1 MDRIKRKK
9 RKKNEKKKV
18 LLSIADPWDDKVA
31 SVNPIGLAK
40 RRGVSLS
47 ILPSHS
53 QDENFLQDWPI
64 ISGSTR
70 TPSPW
75 YKPSAKSY
83 TEIGTQTRSEKDNH
97 SSNFWNSRER
107 ISIEKVGESLEY
119 QGETSRRSESIES
132 KARTTRNGGFE
143 RLPLSARDDNRLING
158 KQEISCYDCYDD
170 DDDGGD
176 GDGDG
181 DDVSLG
187 VRVRFEKEKSRNR
200 FFGVRP
206 RHSEYANVNESQ
218 CIDHEKSIVE
228 PEFAAIKLQFKEGNA
243 RDVEKE
249 NQRSSRN
256 IERSETEIVQRLV
269 ESRYN
274 LKTALERRASR
285 TTSCRRDRLSLISRE
300 ITLVDS
306 TNAKEIDDTTETS
319 SRPDENLIQLTN
331 TFNDSTREDKVLQK
345 AGISAAKIRK
355 TSISMPSKLDEMDDL
370 RIDDRKGTAS
380 KFTRAESDSSSVTFS
395 NSCSTPNGSS
405 LGSETEEEANDEELA
420 KIPLQAPPRRKSRA
434 ASPSMT
440 QKLGNEPIDL
450 PGGAQ
455 STNSTITSV
464 NSISSLLKE
473 KLQLS
478 IPQALRSSKKRQN
491 ADYRLRSF
499 VGILFLCVVF
509 LVGFAHIY
517 YTQHVLQR
525 AYFDKFRFNKN
536 ERVMHVYSSTGS
548 EIIAARLGEG
558 IPANTGVFPCLPHH
572 QRQDSVCLEWLQQTR
587 LYLAHTK
594 REDMHCYHVTW
605 QSLSPYYNPKD
616 CFDWSTKRGHWY
628 GAGQIQSMSY
638 PLERG
643 RLDLSPFITGDIRK
657 HPFGNVLKRYF
668 LNSKGA
674 TILVDPETPLYVSI
688 NANRSTDFCLQAKH
702 DAFAYINHLT
712 PLPQLNYTICAT
724 DNMKNLH
731 SSMAEKSLWDGLKP
745 DELHAV
751 HSLLSEPVWQISPT
765 NEAAIYNYTEDVIAL
780 GFLRQGHVLLSEEWQ
795 PSPGDFVLDEDRFPS
810 MEETINIIHR
820 RGFRIVFSIQPFI
833 STESINFK
841 DAVANRL
848 LISER
853 GSDPRIPA
861 LTRYKQSNSAGVL
874 DITNNKTLPWLQTKL
889 ESLITK
895 YHVDSFY
902 LDLGTAQDM
911 PHYYK
916 CEQAL
921 TNPDHYKTIFTKSIL
936 GLIPVIGVSSAI
948 SRPRAPVF
956 VSLPPFSSSWKAIKT
971 VIPTVLSYGMIG
983 YPFIMPGAVGGDVAL
998 PMSDDNPDNDFEVNL
1013 PDKELYVRWL
1023 QLSTFLPVIRFTHLP
1038 SKYSDDSVLEI
1049 AKRLTTLRQK
1059 TVTPLLKKYANET
1072 LDTGLPIIRP
1082 LWMLDPADPA
1092 CHVVVD
1098 EFSVGEELIVAPVL
1112 YSGSRQR
1119 EVYLPAGV
1127 WRDGIDGSLRKGSR
1141 WIHNYRVAEDKVAY
1155 FVKMPDNTRF

>member
-1 MDRIKRKK
+1 MRD
-9 RKKNEKKKV
+9 
-18 LLSIADPWDDKVA
+18 
-31 SVNPIGLAK
+31 
-40 RRGVSLS
+40 
-47 ILPSHS
+47 
-53 QDENFLQDWPI
+53 
-64 ISGSTR
+64 
-70 TPSPW
+70 
-75 YKPSAKSY
+75 
-83 TEIGTQTRSEKDNH
+83 
-97 SSNFWNSRER
+97 
-107 ISIEKVGESLEY
+107 
-119 QGETSRRSESIES
+119 QGETRPLLSTDQKDAKDHRYSSIYSLE
-132 KARTTRNGGFE
+132 KAF
-143 RLPLSARDDNRLING
+143 ADAG
-158 KQEISCYDCYDD
+158 K
-170 DDDGGD
+170 
-176 GDGDG
+176 
-181 DDVSLG
+181 
-187 VRVRFEKEKSRNR
+187 
-200 FFGVRP
+200 
-206 RHSEYANVNESQ
+206 
-218 CIDHEKSIVE
+218 
-228 PEFAAIKLQFKEGNA
+228 
-243 RDVEKE
+243 
-249 NQRSSRN
+249 
-256 IERSETEIVQRLV
+256 
-269 ESRYN
+269 
-274 LKTALERRASR
+274 
-285 TTSCRRDRLSLISRE
+285 
-300 ITLVDS
+300 
-306 TNAKEIDDTTETS
+306 
-319 SRPDENLIQLTN
+319 
-331 TFNDSTREDKVLQK
+331 
-345 AGISAAKIRK
+345 
-355 TSISMPSKLDEMDDL
+355 SKLGMIEE
-370 RIDDRKGTAS
+370 GTSS
-380 KFTRAESDSSSVTFS
+380 KFTRSESDDSSSVTFS
-395 NSCSTPNGSS
+395 NSGSTPNGSP

-420 KIPLQAPPRRKSRA
+420 KVPLQAPPRRKSRA
-434 ASPSMT
+434 VSPMIN
-440 QKLGNEPIDL
+440 QKLGNDPMEL
-450 PGGAQ
+450 PGAQ
-455 STNSTITSV
+455 SANSTITSV

-478 IPQALRSSKKRQN
+478 LPQALRSSKKRQN
-491 ADYRLRSF
+491 ADYRLRAF

-536 ERVMHVYSSTGS
+536 ERVMHVYSSTGA
-548 EIIAARLGEG
+548 EVIAARLGVG
-558 IPANTGVFPCLPHH
+558 IPPDTGVFPCLPHH
-572 QRQDSVCLEWLQQTR
+572 QKQDTVCLEWLQQTR
-587 LYLAHTK
+587 LYLAHTMH
-594 REDMHCYHVTW
+594 EDMHCYHVTW
-605 QSLSPYYNPKD
+605 QSLNPSYNPTD
-616 CFDWSTKRGHWY
+616 CFDWSSKRGHWY
-628 GAGQIQSMSY
+628 GAGQVQNMPY

-643 RLDLSPFITGDIRK
+643 RLDLSPFVTGDIGK

-688 NANRSTDFCLQAKH
+688 NANRSNDFCLQANF
-702 DAFAYINHLT
+702 DAFAYINRLT

-795 PSPGDFVLDEDRFPS
+795 PSTGDFVLDEERFPS

-820 RGFRIVFSIQPFI
+820 RGFRIVFTIQPFI
-833 STESINFK
+833 STESMNFK
-841 DAVANRL
+841 DAVSSRL

-861 LTRYKQSNSAGVL
+861 LTRYKQSNSVGVL
-874 DITNNKTLPWLQTKL
+874 DITNNKTLPWLQSKL
-889 ESLITK
+889 ESLIMK
-895 YHVDSFY
+895 YHVNSFY

-916 CEQAL
+916 CEQPL
-921 TNPDHYKTIFTKSIL
+921 TNPDHYKTLFTRAIL
-936 GLIPVIGVSSAI
+936 GSVPVIGVSGAI

-956 VSLPPFSSSWKAIKT
+956 VSLPAFSSSWKAIKT
-971 VIPTVLSYGMIG
+971 VIPTVLTYGMVG

-998 PMSDDNPDNDFEVNL
+998 PMSDNNPDNDFEVSL
-1013 PDKELYVRWL
+1013 PDKELYIRWL

-1038 SKYSDDSVLEI
+1038 SKYSDESVLEI

-1059 TVTPLLKKYANET
+1059 TVTPLLKKYAKET

-1082 LWMLDPADPA
+1082 LWMLDPGDPA